1 MQNFLNSQIWRR
13 QPKMQHQINCKE
25 AIIYTSR
32 TNTDTCCKPSGKY
45 NCITDR
51 NNFQKIFPPLRLEK
65 CSYATA
71 KTLLIWCYFENNLTY
86 LTIILL
92 SCIVALIWSP
102 LCSVRNWH
110 LYLSK
115 WIFLNAQKCFAY
127 KFFNQLYLLFF
138 VLIPSFFQNR
148 IWFLVFY

>member
-13 QPKMQHQINCKE
+13 QPKMRHQINCKE

-51 NNFQKIFPPLRLEK
+51 NNFQKIFPPFPCR
-65 CSYATA
+65 YATA

-86 LTIILL
+86 LTIVLL

-102 LCSVRNWH
+102 LCSLHNWH

-115 WIFLNAQKCFAY
+115 LIFLKAQNVLLINFSTNCICYFL
-127 KFFNQLYLLFF
+127 FWFPLFF
-138 VLIPSFFQNR
+138 KTKFGF
-148 IWFLVFY
+148 

>member
-1 MQNFLNSQIWRR
+1 MRD
-13 QPKMQHQINCKE
+13 QINCKE

-71 KTLLIWCYFENNLTY
+71 KTLLI
-86 LTIILL
+86 
-92 SCIVALIWSP
+92 
-102 LCSVRNWH
+102 
-110 LYLSK
+110 
-115 WIFLNAQKCFAY
+115 
-127 KFFNQLYLLFF
+127 
-138 VLIPSFFQNR
+138 
-148 IWFLVFY
+148 

>member
-1 MQNFLNSQIWRR
+1 MRD
-13 QPKMQHQINCKE
+13 QINCKE

-102 LCSVRNWH
+102 LCSLHNWH

-115 WIFLNAQKCFAY
+115 LIFLKAQKCFAY

-138 VLIPSFFQNR
+138 ILIPSFFQNQ
-148 IWFLVFY
+148 IWFLVFYNIVVILCY